1 MIHLNR
7 ACIWYK
13 SRQDFPDVQ
22 IHGSS
27 MQILEKEKAGSSD
40 PASPVFLAR
49 T

>member
-22 IHGSS
+22 IPGSS

-40 PASPVFLAR
+40 PASLVFLAR